1 MCIVDNVRPRFKKF
15 EFSNGRY
22 PVQEESIDQIFLK
35 GGHPFSNE
43 GSVLRNPTMI
53 ASWYFSRTVK
63 RWKSRCGAFH
73 QRTLVSALRARPRLA
88 TLGVDVNAELWRGIY
103 LMWREVYQMGR
114 IGPCPGMGGFW
125 NLKAWDIHWIVQ
137 VSRLDCYGRYFG
149 CVMALW
155 CSHKN
160 QCARRTA
167 RRKRHIVSQLS
178 FGFLTCSKGLKLMG
192 CDWVVWRWD
201 LGLRSN
207 DFVCEGVT
215 AQRWMVLKFLMFPC
229 QSGFLLYI
237 VPYVYRYIGH
247 HRSLPGQWLKVF
259 VRFADQVRWGDPC
272 S

>member
-22 PVQEESIDQIFLK
+22 PVQEESIDHIFL

-43 GSVLRNPTMI
+43 GSVLRNLTMI

-73 QRTLVSALRARPRLA
+73 QRDPC
-88 TLGVDVNAELWRGIY
+88 LGAASTPQIGDPWRRCKRWTVAWYISYVKRSVPDGKNWA
-103 LMWREVYQMGR
+103 MSWDGS
-114 IGPCPGMGGFW
+114 FW

-167 RRKRHIVSQLS
+167 RRERYIVSQLS

-215 AQRWMVLKFLMFPC
+215 AQRWMVLKFWCFHVSAVLKISVGTLPNC
-229 QSGFLLYI
+229 NKYDFLISIYCLATRAS
-237 VPYVYRYIGH
+237 V
-247 HRSLPGQWLKVF
+247 
-259 VRFADQVRWGDPC
+259 
-272 S
+272 

>member
-1 MCIVDNVRPRFKKF
+1 MLSDFHSQVVRYIKNSNVIRRL
-15 EFSNGRY
+15 SLN
-22 PVQEESIDQIFLK
+22 LL
-35 GGHPFSNE
+35 
-43 GSVLRNPTMI
+43 VLRNRRVYMKQMDPCLGA
-53 ASWYFSRTVK
+53 ASTPQIGDPWRRCKRWTVAWYISYVK
-63 RWKSRCGAFH
+63 RSVPDGKNWAMSWDG
-73 QRTLVSALRARPRLA
+73 S
-88 TLGVDVNAELWRGIY
+88 
-103 LMWREVYQMGR
+103 
-114 IGPCPGMGGFW
+114 FW

-215 AQRWMVLKFLMFPC
+215 AQRWMVLKFWCFHV
-229 QSGFLLYI
+229 S
-237 VPYVYRYIGH
+237 R
-247 HRSLPGQWLKVF
+247 VF
-259 VRFADQVRWGDPC
+259 YC
-272 S
+272 T